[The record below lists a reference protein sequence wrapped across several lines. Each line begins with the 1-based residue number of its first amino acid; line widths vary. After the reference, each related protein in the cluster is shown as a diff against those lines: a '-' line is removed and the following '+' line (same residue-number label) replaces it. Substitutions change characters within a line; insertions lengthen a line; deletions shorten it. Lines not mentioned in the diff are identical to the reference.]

1 MTDAMTDGLTDHDFA
16 TSFEA
21 LTLPPSEFR
30 HAGHVRLAWIYLT
43 RMSLPD
49 AMTRYSASLR
59 AFAGHV
65 GKPGLFHETITY
77 AFLMVINERIA
88 DGPDGESWEG
98 FQARNPDVMAGVKG
112 ALARYYTDER
122 LGCDRA
128 RAGFVMPDRLAG

>member
-1 MTDAMTDGLTDHDFA
+1 MTDDDFA
-16 TSFEA
+16 GSFEA

-30 HAGHVRLAWIYLT
+30 HAGHVRLAWIYLK

-65 GKPGLFHETITY
+65 GKPDLFHETITY
-77 AFLMVINERIA
+77 AFLMVINERMA
-88 DGPDGESWEG
+88 DGPDGESWAA
-98 FQARNPDVMAGVKG
+98 FQARNPDVMAGVKT
-112 ALARYYTDER
+112 ALGRYYTDER
-122 LGCDRA
+122 LSGDRA

>member
-1 MTDAMTDGLTDHDFA
+1 MTHNDFA
-16 TSFEA
+16 AAFEA

-49 AMTRYSASLR
+49 AMTRYASSLR

-88 DGPDGESWEG
+88 DGPDAESWED
-98 FQARNPDVMAGVKG
+98 FQARNPDVMAGVTA
-112 ALARYYTDER
+112 ALGRYYSDER
-122 LGCDRA
+122 LGSDRA